1 VPEKEQPSFG
11 NRSKSGPANSGAQ
24 NTAGLARHSR
34 GGDAAGAERRNGR
47 LYLTGLAVSV
57 IGNNALSLAAG
68 IWVKSLTGSSSEAAL
83 VSVCV
88 YAPSLAGPL
97 AGAVADRVR
106 RRRFLI
112 WLNLVSA
119 ALVLPLLAV
128 SGAGSVWLIFAVMTW
143 YGIHLMLS
151 GPAEAALFAVM
162 LSTERRRELN
172 GWSLGFQEAGRLVSP
187 LFGAGLFAL
196 VGGGP
201 VSVFDAVTFVIA
213 AVTLSRIRLRE
224 VRPEPQPARWRADL
238 LAGFDHIRR
247 TAELRRL
254 LPAATV
260 VMSFSAVLVA
270 AQYSLVQGVGEPPS
284 FLGVFSAG
292 LGAGSIVASM
302 VSGRLLRSVGERWL
316 AILGMANFA
325 LGSVLRAT
333 TSLPLAVAGSVVLGF
348 ALPWLF
354 LALLSLTQRCTPAE
368 LQGRVSAAV
377 TLVFFGPQA
386 PLQALGAL
394 AIRYAT
400 YQQLYL
406 AGAAVAV
413 ATAIGYAWA
422 SRTRR
427 PVVPAALSPP
437 AGRLRWRSVYRDRV
451 YRGRQ
456 QERRLPSDAR
466 GHADRRPHPGRDPRP
481 GHQ

>member
-1 VPEKEQPSFG
+1 MAERGIRLF
-11 NRSKSGPANSGAQ
+11 NYRSKSKSEYRNAAITSP
-24 NTAGLARHSR
+24 
-34 GGDAAGAERRNGR
+34 GGDDTAGAERRNGR

-57 IGNNALSLAAG
+57 IGDNALSLAAG

-88 YAPSLAGPL
+88 YAPTLAGPL
-97 AGAVADRVR
+97 AGLAADRVR

-128 SGAGSVWLIFAVMTW
+128 SGPGSIWIIFAVMTW
-143 YGIHLMLS
+143 YGIHLTLS
-151 GPAEAALFAVM
+151 GPAESALFAVM
-162 LSTERRRELN
+162 LSRELRQELN
-172 GWSLGFQEAGRLVSP
+172 GWSLGLQETGRLVAP

-196 VGGGP
+196 AGGGT
-201 VSVFDAVTFVIA
+201 VSVLDAITFVLA

-224 VRPEPQPARWRADL
+224 ARPVPQPGHWRADL
-238 LAGFDHIRR
+238 LAGFAHIRC
-247 TAELRRL
+247 TPPLRRL
-254 LPAATV
+254 LLAASV
-260 VMSFSAVLVA
+260 PMSFSAVLVA

-292 LGAGSIVASM
+292 LGAGSIAASL
-302 VSGRLLRSVGERWL
+302 VSGRLLRSGGERRL
-316 AILGMANFA
+316 AVLGMANFA
-325 LGSVLRAT
+325 LGNALRAT
-333 TSLPLAVAGSVVLGF
+333 GWLPLAIAGSVVLGF

-354 LALLSLTQRCTPAE
+354 LALLNLAQRCTPPE

-386 PLQALGAL
+386 PLQAVGAL

-400 YQQLYL
+400 YRQLCL

-413 ATAIGYAWA
+413 ATAIVFTWTGRGLARDAGPPCA
-422 SRTRR
+422 SC
-427 PVVPAALSPP
+427 
-437 AGRLRWRSVYRDRV
+437 
-451 YRGRQ
+451 
-456 QERRLPSDAR
+456 
-466 GHADRRPHPGRDPRP
+466 
-481 GHQ
+481 

>member
-1 VPEKEQPSFG
+1 MAERGLKLFS
-11 NRSKSGPANSGAQ
+11 NRSKYQFRYPDAVVP
-24 NTAGLARHSR
+24 SR
-34 GGDAAGAERRNGR
+34 GDGTAAGGERRNGR

-97 AGAVADRVR
+97 AGLVADRVR

-112 WLNLVSA
+112 WLNVVSA

-128 SGAGSVWLIFAVMTW
+128 SGPGSAWIIFAVMAW
-143 YGIHLMLS
+143 YGILLTLS
-151 GPAEAALFAVM
+151 GPAENALFAVM
-162 LSTERRRELN
+162 LSPELRQELN
-172 GWSLGFQEAGRLVSP
+172 GWSLGFQETGRLVSP

-196 VGGGP
+196 VGGGT
-201 VSVFDAVTFVIA
+201 VSVFDAITFVIA
-213 AVTLSRIRLRE
+213 AVMLSRIRLRE
-224 VRPEPQPARWRADL
+224 SRPVPEPKHWRADL
-238 LAGFDHIRR
+238 LAGFGHIRR
-247 TAELRRL
+247 TPELRRL
-254 LPAATV
+254 LPAASM

-270 AQYSLVQGVGEPPS
+270 AQYNLVQGVGEPPS

-302 VSGRLLRSVGERWL
+302 VSGRLLRSAGERWL
-316 AILGMANFA
+316 AVFGMANFA
-325 LGSVLRAT
+325 LGNAMRAT
-333 TSLPLAVAGSVVLGF
+333 GLLPLAIAGSVVLGF

-354 LALLSLTQRCTPAE
+354 LALLNLAQRRTPPE

-386 PLQALGAL
+386 PLQAVGAL
-394 AIRYAT
+394 IIRYAT

-413 ATAIGYAWA
+413 ATAFVFIW
-422 SRTRR
+422 T
-427 PVVPAALSPP
+427 
-437 AGRLRWRSVYRDRV
+437 GRLARSYPSRAAC
-451 YRGRQ
+451 
-456 QERRLPSDAR
+456 RR
-466 GHADRRPHPGRDPRP
+466 HKRP
-481 GHQ
+481 

>member
-1 VPEKEQPSFG
+1 MAERGAGLFR
-11 NRSKSGPANSGAQ
+11 NRSKSKSAHWRACSGDDS
-24 NTAGLARHSR
+24 NT
-34 GGDAAGAERRNGR
+34 AGAERRNGR

-83 VSVCV
+83 VSVCI

-97 AGAVADRVR
+97 AGVLADRVQ
-106 RRRFLI
+106 RRRFLL

-128 SGAGSVWLIFAVMTW
+128 GGRGSTWIIFAVMTW
-143 YGIHLMLS
+143 YGIHLTLS
-151 GPAEAALFAVM
+151 GPAENALFAVM
-162 LSTERRRELN
+162 LSRELRQQLN

-187 LFGAGLFAL
+187 LVGAGLFAL
-196 VGGGP
+196 VGGGT
-201 VSVFDAVTFVIA
+201 VSVFDAITFVVA

-224 VRPEPQPARWRADL
+224 ARPAPEPRHWRADL
-238 LAGFDHIRR
+238 LAGFGHIHR
-247 TAELRRL
+247 TPQLRRL
-254 LPAATV
+254 LSAASI
-260 VMSFSAVLVA
+260 VMGFSGVLVA

-292 LGAGSIVASM
+292 LGAGSIVASL

-316 AILGMANFA
+316 AVLGMADFA
-325 LGSVLRAT
+325 LGNAMRAT
-333 TSLPLAVAGSVVLGF
+333 GRLPLAVAGSVVLGF

-354 LALLSLTQRCTPAE
+354 LALLNLAQRCTPPE

-386 PLQALGAL
+386 PLQVLGAL
-394 AIRYAT
+394 VIRYAT
-400 YQQLYL
+400 YRQLYL

-413 ATAIGYAWA
+413 VTAMVFTWTGRR
-422 SRTRR
+422 RT
-427 PVVPAALSPP
+427 SF
-437 AGRLRWRSVYRDRV
+437 
-451 YRGRQ
+451 
-456 QERRLPSDAR
+456 DAV
-466 GHADRRPHPGRDPRP
+466 RP
-481 GHQ
+481 GAGTG

>member
-1 VPEKEQPSFG
+1 MAERGIRLFSD
-11 NRSKSGPANSGAQ
+11 RSKSKSKY
-24 NTAGLARHSR
+24 R
-34 GGDAAGAERRNGR
+34 DAAVASRAGDDTIGAERRNGR

-57 IGNNALSLAAG
+57 IGDNAMSLAAG

-88 YAPSLAGPL
+88 YAPSLAAPL
-97 AGAVADRVR
+97 GGVVADRVR
-106 RRRFLI
+106 RRRFLV

-119 ALVLPLLAV
+119 ALVLSPLAI
-128 SGAGSVWLIFAVMTW
+128 SGPGSVWVIFAVMTW
-143 YGIHLMLS
+143 YGIHLTFS
-151 GPAEAALFAVM
+151 GPAGNALFAVM
-162 LSTERRRELN
+162 LSRELRQELN

-196 VGGGP
+196 VGGGT
-201 VSVFDAVTFVIA
+201 VSIFDAVTFVIA
-213 AVTLSRIRLRE
+213 AVMLSRIHLRE
-224 VRPEPQPARWRADL
+224 ARPVPQPRHWRADL
-238 LAGFDHIRR
+238 LAGFGHIRR
-247 TAELRRL
+247 TPELRRL
-254 LPAATV
+254 LPAAAV

-284 FLGVFSAG
+284 FLGVFSAA

-302 VSGRLLRSVGERWL
+302 VSGRLLRFAGERWL
-316 AILGMANFA
+316 AVLGMANFA
-325 LGSVLRAT
+325 LGNVMRAT
-333 TSLPLAVAGSVVLGF
+333 GWLPLAVAGSVVLGF

-354 LALLSLTQRCTPAE
+354 LALLNLAQRCTPPE

-377 TLVFFGPQA
+377 TLAFFGPQA

-413 ATAIGYAWA
+413 ATAIVSTWTG
-422 SRTRR
+422 
-427 PVVPAALSPP
+427 
-437 AGRLRWRSVYRDRV
+437 
-451 YRGRQ
+451 
-456 QERRLPSDAR
+456 RRLSDDVGPPCSAA
-466 GHADRRPHPGRDPRP
+466 G
-481 GHQ
+481 

>member
-1 VPEKEQPSFG
+1 MAQRGIRLFN
-11 NRSKSGPANSGAQ
+11 NRSKYKSAYRDA
-24 NTAGLARHSR
+24 AVASR
-34 GGDAAGAERRNGR
+34 DGDGTAGAERRNGR

-57 IGNNALSLAAG
+57 IGDNAMSLAAG
-68 IWVKSLTGSSSEAAL
+68 IWVKSLTGSSSAAAL

-88 YAPSLAGPL
+88 YAPSLAAPL
-97 AGAVADRVR
+97 AGMVADRVR

-112 WLNLVSA
+112 WLNIVSA
-119 ALVLPLLAV
+119 ALVLPPLAV
-128 SGAGSVWLIFAVMTW
+128 SGPGSSWIIFAVMTW
-143 YGIHLMLS
+143 YGIHLTFS
-151 GPAEAALFAVM
+151 GPAENALFAVM
-162 LSTERRRELN
+162 LSRELRQELN

-196 VGGGP
+196 VGGGT
-201 VSVFDAVTFVIA
+201 VSVFDAITFVVA
-213 AVTLSRIRLRE
+213 AVMLSRIRLRE
-224 VRPEPQPARWRADL
+224 ARPVPAPRRWRADL
-238 LAGFDHIRR
+238 VAGLGHIHRSP
-247 TAELRRL
+247 ELRRL
-254 LPAATV
+254 LLAASV

-292 LGAGSIVASM
+292 LGAGSIVASL
-302 VSGRLLRSVGERWL
+302 VSGRLLRSVGESRL
-316 AILGMANFA
+316 AVLGMADFA
-325 LGSVLRAT
+325 VGNVMRAAGW
-333 TSLPLAVAGSVVLGF
+333 LPLAIVGSVVLGF

-354 LALLSLTQRCTPAE
+354 LALLNIAQRCTPPQ

-413 ATAIGYAWA
+413 TTAIAFTSTG
-422 SRTRR
+422 RRR
-427 PVVPAALSPP
+427 PSRDAGPLPP
-437 AGRLRWRSVYRDRV
+437 AVG
-451 YRGRQ
+451 
-456 QERRLPSDAR
+456 
-466 GHADRRPHPGRDPRP
+466 
-481 GHQ
+481 

>member
-1 VPEKEQPSFG
+1 MPERGVKLFS
-11 NRSKSGPANSGAQ
+11 NRSKSKSVHRE
-24 NTAGLARHSR
+24 TAVTSR
-34 GGDAAGAERRNGR
+34 DGDDAARTQRRNGR
-47 LYLTGLAVSV
+47 LYLTGVAVSV
-57 IGNNALSLAAG
+57 IGDNAMSLAAG

-97 AGAVADRVR
+97 AGVVADRVR

-119 ALVLPLLAV
+119 ALVLPALAV
-128 SGAGSVWLIFAVMTW
+128 SGPGSVWIIFAVMSW
-143 YGIHLMLS
+143 YGVQLTLS
-151 GPAEAALFAVM
+151 GPAEDALFAVM
-162 LSTERRRELN
+162 LSPELRRELN
-172 GWSLGFQEAGRLVSP
+172 GWSLGFQETGRLVSP

-196 VGGGP
+196 VGGGT
-201 VSVFDAVTFVIA
+201 VSVFDAITFVFA
-213 AVTLSRIRLRE
+213 AVMFSRIRLRE
-224 VRPEPQPARWRADL
+224 ARPVPQHRHWRADL
-238 LAGFDHIRR
+238 LAGFGHIRR
-247 TAELRRL
+247 TPQLRRL
-254 LPAATV
+254 LPAASV

-292 LGAGSIVASM
+292 LGAGSIVASL
-302 VSGRLLRSVGERWL
+302 VSGRLLRSLGERWL
-316 AILGMANFA
+316 AVLGMANFA
-325 LGSVLRAT
+325 LGNAVRA
-333 TSLPLAVAGSVVLGF
+333 SGWLPLAIAGSVVLGF

-354 LALLSLTQRCTPAE
+354 LALLNLAQRCTPPE

-394 AIRYAT
+394 AIRYFT

-413 ATAIGYAWA
+413 ATAIAYIW
-422 SRTRR
+422 
-427 PVVPAALSPP
+427 
-437 AGRLRWRSVYRDRV
+437 AGRFS
-451 YRGRQ
+451 
-456 QERRLPSDAR
+456 RRH
-466 GHADRRPHPGRDPRP
+466 G
-481 GHQ
+481 

>member
-1 VPEKEQPSFG
+1 MAERKVRLFS
-11 NRSKSGPANSGAQ
+11 NRSKCKSECRNAAVTSHGGND
-24 NTAGLARHSR
+24 TAA
-34 GGDAAGAERRNGR
+34 AERRNGR

-57 IGNNALSLAAG
+57 IGDNAMSLAAG
-68 IWVKSLTGSSSEAAL
+68 IWVKSLTGSSSEAAF

-97 AGAVADRVR
+97 AGVVADRVR
-106 RRRFLI
+106 RRRFLV

-119 ALVLPLLAV
+119 VLVLPPLAV
-128 SGAGSVWLIFAVMTW
+128 SGPGSIWIIFAVMTW
-143 YGIHLMLS
+143 YGIHLTLS
-151 GPAEAALFAVM
+151 GPAENALFAVM
-162 LSTERRRELN
+162 LSRELRQELN

-196 VGGGP
+196 VGGGT
-201 VSVFDAVTFVIA
+201 VSVFDAITFVIA
-213 AVTLSRIRLRE
+213 SVTLSRIRLRE
-224 VRPEPQPARWRADL
+224 ARPAPQPQHWRADL
-238 LAGFDHIRR
+238 LAGFGHIRR
-247 TAELRRL
+247 TPELRRL
-254 LPAATV
+254 LPAASV

-292 LGAGSIVASM
+292 LGAGSIAASL
-302 VSGRLLRSVGERWL
+302 VSGRLLRSAGERWL
-316 AILGMANFA
+316 AVLGMANFA
-325 LGSVLRAT
+325 LGNAMRAT
-333 TSLPLAVAGSVVLGF
+333 GWLPLAIAGSVVHGF

-354 LALLSLTQRCTPAE
+354 LALLNLAQRCTPPH

-377 TLVFFGPQA
+377 TLAFFGPQA

-413 ATAIGYAWA
+413 VTAIAFTWT
-422 SRTRR
+422 SR
-427 PVVPAALSPP
+427 
-437 AGRLRWRSVYRDRV
+437 
-451 YRGRQ
+451 
-456 QERRLPSDAR
+456 RRLSRDA
-466 GHADRRPHPGRDPRP
+466 GPPRP
-481 GHQ
+481 AVG